1 MKEEKSS
8 TKGIADLCVA
18 HIRANKTKILWMMGL
33 FLMVMPIHLFNFI
46 FSWILIS
53 LMMKT
58 EDECRSDSLY
68 CSLPIRRWNIVI
80 SRFIVSLGIILAAIL
95 IGLFVLR
102 ISSIFSVAGF
112 YPEKLRITQNIF
124 FLLFPIVLMISI
136 FFPLYFRYGHQPGMH
151 FSCYIVFFVV
161 LAFWVGL
168 LYIVV
173 SIASGS
179 WQIDISM
186 GSSYLLI
193 YGTLA
198 IMKKSVDIF
207 GLQGFYM
214 YVLVTMVLFMVI
226 SFILSIKFYTRR
238 EF

>member
-8 TKGIADLCVA
+8 TKGIVDLCLA

-33 FLMVMPIHLFNFI
+33 FLIVMPIHLFNFI
-46 FSWILIS
+46 FCWILIT

-80 SRFIVSLGIILAAIL
+80 SRFIVSLGIILAAVLTGLLIL
-95 IGLFVLR
+95 E

-124 FLLFPIVLMISI
+124 FLLFPIVIMISI
-136 FFPLYFRYGHQPGMH
+136 FFPLYFRYGHQPGVH
-151 FSCYIVFFVV
+151 ASCYIASFIVFI
-161 LAFWVGL
+161 FWVGL
-168 LYIVV
+168 LYVV
-173 SIASGS
+173 ASIASGS

-186 GSSYLLI
+186 GSRYLLI
-193 YGTLA
+193 HGTLA
-198 IMKKSVDIF
+198 IMKKSVGIF

-214 YVLVTMVLFMVI
+214 YLVVTMVLFIVI